1 MKNTTTNPIC
11 FFLQQAAV
19 CLACVSLSGTALA
32 QSASSTNKAGNDQ
45 VPVVDPFARNV
56 NRPTQYG
63 AVPVVKAKE
72 TKRSS
77 NLADSQFQYDDDLAR
92 LPDLRNYRVVTISTK
107 VAPTKPLILGPDLVM
122 PPLGTAP
129 RKSYLRLYSHSNL
142 AQARQYILDFFEA
155 NRRLID
161 ANFIIRK
168 DKEDGK
174 LIYRVDMGPFANDR
188 HAMLYCAQV
197 VTDKSKATQ
206 ACDINREFRSAAE
219 KPSFRSTA
227 SVGLS
232 ATMVQQIANTNKN
245 LDAARLFS
253 ATYEVSEG
261 DTLGRN
267 DFMVIKINQRG
278 ILLAGDSGHMF
289 LLPSDIIPLPSS
301 ADDAMGEE

>member
-1 MKNTTTNPIC
+1 LLRNFLLLAGLSLMGAVSAQTATT
-11 FFLQQAAV
+11 
-19 CLACVSLSGTALA
+19 S
-32 QSASSTNKAGNDQ
+32 KAGNDQ

-63 AVPVVKAKE
+63 AVPVVKPREAK
-72 TKRSS
+72 RAAGA
-77 NLADSQFQYDDDLAR
+77 ADSQFHYDDDLAR

-107 VAPTKPLILGPDLVM
+107 VAAAKPLILGPDLVM
-122 PPLGTAP
+122 PALGTAP
-129 RKSYLRLYSHSNL
+129 RKSYLRLYSHANL

-155 NRRLID
+155 NKRLID
-161 ANFIIRK
+161 ANFLIRK

-174 LIYRVDMGPFANDR
+174 PIYRVDMGPFANDR

-197 VTDKSKATQ
+197 VSDKSKNAQ
-206 ACDINREFRSAAE
+206 VCEINREFRTAAE

-245 LDAARLFS
+245 LDPARLFS
-253 ATYEVSEG
+253 AAYEVAEG

-267 DFMVIKINQRG
+267 DFVVIKINQRG
-278 ILLAGDSGHMF
+278 ILLAGDSGHLF
-289 LLPSDIIPLPSS
+289 LLPSDIIPLPST
-301 ADDAMGEE
+301 ADDAGAEE

>member
-1 MKNTTTNPIC
+1 MKHTSTHY
-11 FFLQQAAV
+11 FGSALQHTGLW
-19 CLACVSLSGTALA
+19 LACLTLAGSALA
-32 QSASSTNKAGNDQ
+32 QTAPSNNKASNDQ

-63 AVPVVKAKE
+63 AVPVVKPKE
-72 TKRSS
+72 AKRSGGMV
-77 NLADSQFQYDDDLAR
+77 DSQFHYDDDLAR

-107 VAPTKPLILGPDLVM
+107 VAPAKPLILGPDLAM

-129 RKSYLRLYSHSNL
+129 RKSYLRLYSHANL

-155 NRRLID
+155 NKRLID
-161 ANFIIRK
+161 ANFLIRK

-197 VTDKSKATQ
+197 VSDKSKNAQ
-206 ACDINREFRSAAE
+206 VCEVNREFRTLAE

-232 ATMVQQIANTNKN
+232 ASMVQQISNTNKN
-245 LDAARLFS
+245 LEASRLFS
-253 ATYEVSEG
+253 AAYEVAEG

-267 DFMVIKINQRG
+267 DFVVIKINQRG
-278 ILLAGDSGHMF
+278 ILLAGDSGHLF
-289 LLPSDIIPLPSS
+289 LLPSDIIPLPST
-301 ADDAMGEE
+301 ADDALAEE